1 MKTEN
6 KNIELRVIIPSDGM
20 WITQNK
26 DIEATSRIFSKEV
39 YLGAEDLEDNW
50 KEVDETYK
58 AEIEKEAITIRSNR
72 ISASK

>member
-26 DIEATSRIFSKEV
+26 DIKATSRIFSKEV